1 VSDPTFTR
9 TLIWGVFGSAIATFV
24 GLVFTTA
31 PYGRHV
37 RGGWGPTVPNRVG
50 WIAMESP
57 AVLAFIAFY
66 LLGPHRADP
75 APLALLALWQTH
87 YVHRAFV
94 FPLAMRTAGKRM
106 PISIALMGAT
116 FNLVN
121 AWTNAR
127 WISALGDYPSS
138 WLFDARFVVGA
149 IVFVVGLVINVRA
162 DRRLMGLRQPGD
174 TGYKIPRGGLHEYV
188 SSPNYLG
195 EIVEWF
201 GWATATWSL
210 AGLSFA
216 VYTVANL
223 LPRALAN
230 HAWNRKTLPDYPL
243 RRKALVPFLLSLAIG

>member
-1 VSDPTFTR
+1 VTDPAFTR
-9 TLIWGVFGSAIATFV
+9 ILIWGVFGSAIATFA

-37 RGGWGPTVPNRVG
+37 RGGWGPTVPSRVG

-57 AVLAFIAFY
+57 AVLAFVAFY

-87 YVHRAFV
+87 YVHRTFV
-94 FPLAMRTAGKRM
+94 FPFAIRSTGKTM
-106 PISIALMGAT
+106 PASIAIMGAA

-127 WISALGDYPSS
+127 WISALGEYPSS
-138 WLFDARFVVGA
+138 WIFDARFVLGA
-149 IVFVVGLVINVRA
+149 IVFVTGLTINVRA
-162 DRRLMGLRQPGD
+162 DRRLMALRRPGE

-195 EIVEWF
+195 EILEWF
-201 GWATATWSL
+201 GWAMATWSL

-230 HAWNRKTLPDYPL
+230 HAWNRKTFPDYPL
-243 RRKALVPFLLSLAIG
+243 RRKALLPFLLLLAAG

>member
-1 VSDPTFTR
+1 
-9 TLIWGVFGSAIATFV
+9 VFGSAIATLA
-24 GLVFTTA
+24 GLVFVTA

-37 RGGWGPTVPNRVG
+37 RDGWGPTIPSRVG
-50 WIAMESP
+50 WIVMESP
-57 AVLAFIAFY
+57 AVLAFLAFY
-66 LLGPHRADP
+66 LMGPHRADP
-75 APLALLALWQTH
+75 APLALLLLWQTH

-94 FPLAMRTAGKRM
+94 FPFAMRATGKKI
-106 PISIALMGAT
+106 PLSIPAMGLA

-138 WLFDARFVVGA
+138 WLVDPRFVIGA
-149 IVFVVGLVINVRA
+149 LVFFAGLVINVRA
-162 DRRLMGLRQPGD
+162 DRRLMALRQPGE

-195 EIVEWF
+195 EMVEWF
-201 GWATATWSL
+201 GWALATWSL
-210 AGLSFA
+210 AGLAFA

-230 HAWNRKTLPDYPL
+230 HAWNRRTFPDYPP
-243 RRKALVPFLLSLAIG
+243 RRKALVPFLL